1 MSTKR
6 HIRKMLILWCILF
19 ALLAVYLIS
28 AISAYGTRW
37 FVNPYNSRI
46 QAQKGSVY
54 AGRILDR
61 NGIVLAE
68 TDDDGDRVY
77 ASDRSVRRATS
88 HIVGDNYGQTFGAE
102 TFYANYLLGFD
113 QNVFERLAQA
123 FSGEQRFGSS
133 VALTIDAQLC
143 DYVYDMMDDYQGAIV
158 VMNYKTGEI
167 LASVSQPTF
176 DPKDMGSYLEGDTEF
191 ADSAMVNRVTM
202 GRYTPGSTFKIV
214 TLIAALRYIPDIET
228 RTFNCDGPLVFD
240 LKTGGYLP
248 DVKITAE
255 EDLAAREAA
264 ANATPTPEAT
274 ATPEVTKT
282 PEGETTNDVGAT
294 PGIVEQYSVVRDYQ
308 SEYHGELTLF
318 EAFEKSCNTTFARVA
333 MEIGAS
339 RLKRV
344 ARELGVGEEFL
355 FEDMVTYASFFE
367 EADTDL
373 DLAWSGVGQY
383 KDLLTPLN
391 LCMITSAIA
400 NDGVMMEPKLLR
412 MVISTGNL
420 ATKTL
425 SVKQYSAPLKAYEAQ
440 ILQDYMIGV
449 VAEGTGTKAQISG
462 YDVGGK
468 TGTAEISG
476 DKSVKTH
483 AWFTGFVLDDDHP
496 LAITVVLEKAGS
508 GGNVAAPVAGKILK
522 KALKLGY

>member
-6 HIRKMLILWCILF
+6 HIRKMLILFCVLF

-54 AGRILDR
+54 AGRIMDR
-61 NGIVLAE
+61 NGIVLAQ
-68 TDDDGDRVY
+68 TDDDGNRVY

-88 HIVGDNYGQTFGAE
+88 HVVGDNYGQTFGAE

-123 FSGEQRFGSS
+123 FSGEQRYGSS
-133 VALTIDAQLC
+133 VALTVDAQLC
-143 DYVYDMMDDYQGAIV
+143 DYAYDVMDDYRGAIV

-176 DPKDMGSYLEGDTEF
+176 DPKEMKSYLDGDTDF

-214 TLIAALRYIPDIET
+214 TLIAALRYIPDIQT
-228 RTFNCDGPLVFD
+228 RTFECGGPLVFD
-240 LKTGGYLP
+240 SKTGEYLP
-248 DVKITAE
+248 DVKITAQ
-255 EDLAAREAA
+255 EDQAAREAA
-264 ANATPTPEAT
+264 ANATPTPETTPT
-274 ATPEVTKT
+274 AS
-282 PEGETTNDVGAT
+282 PEGDMTDVGAT
-294 PGIVEQYSVVRDYQ
+294 PGIVEKYSVVRDYQ
-308 SEYHGELTLF
+308 SEYHGELTLL

-333 MEIGAS
+333 MEVGAS

-355 FEDMVTYASFFE
+355 FEDMVTYASYFE

-425 SVKQYSAPLKAYEAQ
+425 AVKQHSNPLKAYEAQ
-440 ILQDYMIGV
+440 IVQDYMVGV
-449 VAEGTGTKAQISG
+449 VKKGTGTKAGISG
-462 YDVGGK
+462 YTVGGK

-508 GGNVAAPVAGKILK
+508 GGNVAAPIAGKILK
-522 KALKLGY
+522 RALKLGY